1 MPCGRPRKHPTVRNT
16 AGLCNQKSPVLQTT
30 TPTDGPSS
38 ESDSSSS
45 YEKKTKRA
53 RTQSHNPSPETCSM
67 GDSEDDWQPPLVI
80 DSLKF
85 IADNESDNDLESS
98 AQDINFLFPDVSDNE
113 TYTRLINLAIRTGD
127 DPSDETWL
135 PESRTRQQ
143 KKATGR
149 PTEYK
154 RGPDISS
161 KSARTKRHY

>member
-1 MPCGRPRKHPTVRNT
+1 MPRGRPRKHPTVRNT

-45 YEKKTKRA
+45 YEKQTKRA
-53 RTQSHNPSPETCSM
+53 RTRSHNPSPETCST

-135 PESRTRQQ
+135 P
-143 KKATGR
+143 
-149 PTEYK
+149 
-154 RGPDISS
+154 
-161 KSARTKRHY
+161 